1 MPDRQ
6 DKGAGPER
14 RVSRPTQ
21 AGVLVVVSGPSG
33 VGKSTICKE
42 VVKRLPSAFLS
53 ISCTTRPP
61 GPGEVNGKDY
71 WFISRDQF
79 EQGIAQGRFLE
90 YAEVFG
96 NLYGTPREPIEQAL
110 GQGKVVILEIDVQG
124 ARQVKQVFPGALL
137 VFIMP
142 PKDVALKQRLQGR
155 ARDDQTTIER
165 RLRQAQQE
173 IEAAKGLYQYFIV
186 NDDLDKTVDEVIAV
200 ISKIAGQA
208 LVENSDD
215 RGSKE

>member
-1 MPDRQ
+1 
-6 DKGAGPER
+6 
-14 RVSRPTQ
+14 
-21 AGVLVVVSGPSG
+21 VLFRS
-33 VGKSTICKE
+33 
-42 VVKRLPSAFLS
+42 
-53 ISCTTRPP
+53 
-61 GPGEVNGKDY
+61 
-71 WFISRDQF
+71 
-79 EQGIAQGRFLE
+79 
-90 YAEVFG
+90 
-96 NLYGTPREPIEQAL
+96 
-110 GQGKVVILEIDVQG
+110 DVQG